1 MSSPATAADP
11 AAGHPFRRPA
21 PARSH
26 GPSWHLLNT
35 LTEHHR
41 SAHAQ
46 NTPFGSGI
54 AGCPG
59 KRAAAPS
66 TPSLNWGGSVRRGD
80 VTEQSCCVMRNV
92 ERASRRRPAGWRHS
106 GSVHGTACLRRSD
119 ACRSGATP
127 PAGKVAALV
136 DPLVAPSRWAGIAA
150 DRRPYASATR
160 SAGLHRPVSG
170 GIVIADGA
178 LPDSA
183 AALAAT
189 GNASVSRTQR

>member
-1 MSSPATAADP
+1 MLVVLA
-11 AAGHPFRRPA
+11 
-21 PARSH
+21 
-26 GPSWHLLNT
+26 
-35 LTEHHR
+35 
-41 SAHAQ
+41 
-46 NTPFGSGI
+46 
-54 AGCPG
+54 
-59 KRAAAPS
+59 
-66 TPSLNWGGSVRRGD
+66 RRG
-80 VTEQSCCVMRNV
+80 
-92 ERASRRRPAGWRHS
+92 
-106 GSVHGTACLRRSD
+106 
-119 ACRSGATP
+119 